1 MTLRYDVVAIF
12 FSSIVVLTKN
22 GQVLDCAT
30 VALIEWYQHHVNRV
44 VGWGGGANAGTVCM
58 TLRWTLHQAEAQLQ
72 NDQGIKKKKLSRST
86 YFEPGMQLIGGTP
99 KNVASVTNIRHGM
112 RIIYA
117 SRISLRGRR

>member
-1 MTLRYDVVAIF
+1 
-12 FSSIVVLTKN
+12 
-22 GQVLDCAT
+22 
-30 VALIEWYQHHVNRV
+30 
-44 VGWGGGANAGTVCM
+44 M